1 MARTINHVTL
11 LGRVGAD
18 PELRSTKSGTAVVQL
33 RLATDRPTKSGQ
45 SETDWHSVVAWGK
58 TAEAVAQYVR
68 KGDRVHVTG
77 RLQQHSWQTDS
88 GERRAPRSTPA
99 RSSISTRATTG
110 RRTRR
115 GATLPSNGL
124 PFPNPPVSHGH
135 YRGRVPTPG
144 RGLFSFPEKEG
155 TIG

>member
-33 RLATDRPTKSGQ
+33 RLATDRYSKSNETT
-45 SETDWHSVVAWGK
+45 ETDWHSVVAWGK
-58 TAEAVAQYVR
+58 TAEAVDRYVH

-88 GERRAPRSTPA
+88 GERRS
-99 RSSISTRATTG
+99 
-110 RRTRR
+110 RTEVHASEVIFLDSRNDR
-115 GATLPSNGL
+115 IGHDDREEGGDS
-124 PFPNPPVSHGH
+124 PF
-135 YRGRVPTPG
+135 
-144 RGLFSFPEKEG
+144 
-155 TIG
+155 

>member
-1 MARTINHVTL
+1 MARTIDHVTL

-33 RLATDRPTKSGQ
+33 RLATDRYSKSNETT
-45 SETDWHSVVAWGK
+45 ETDWHSVVWWGK

-88 GERRAPRSTPA
+88 GERRSKVEVHASEVIFLDSRSA
-99 RSSISTRATTG
+99 RNG
-110 RRTRR
+110 REE
-115 GATLPSNGL
+115 GGDS
-124 PFPNPPVSHGH
+124 PF
-135 YRGRVPTPG
+135 
-144 RGLFSFPEKEG
+144 
-155 TIG
+155 

>member
-33 RLATDRPTKSGQ
+33 RLATDRYSKSNETT
-45 SETDWHSVVAWGK
+45 ETDWHSVVVWGK
-58 TAEAVAQYVR
+58 TAEAMARYVA

-88 GERRAPRSTPA
+88 GELRSRTEVHA
-99 RSSISTRATTG
+99 NEVIFLDSRNDRSSHDDREDGGDS
-110 RRTRR
+110 
-115 GATLPSNGL
+115 
-124 PFPNPPVSHGH
+124 PF
-135 YRGRVPTPG
+135 
-144 RGLFSFPEKEG
+144 
-155 TIG
+155 